1 MAKQP
6 RSLYGRVAVVTGGGR
21 GIGKALALALVRE
34 GCRVA
39 IGDVDSASAEAA
51 AAELGGDAIGLALDV
66 TDRPGF
72 TAFLDE
78 VERRLGPID
87 VLVNNAG
94 IMPVGPLDE
103 EDDATAIRL
112 LEINLHAV
120 IHGTKEAIRR
130 MKPRGTG
137 HIVNVASTAGKS
149 GFPNLASYCA
159 TKHGVVG
166 LSEAVRLEL
175 RGTGV
180 EVSVVMPGVV
190 KTELSTGLV
199 ETPAFKSSTPEAVAD
214 AIVEALQFARFDV
227 FVPKSIGAT
236 LALTNLIPRRGREAL
251 GRALKLDRVLRDA
264 DRGARAAYEAR
275 AAASAPA
282 TDVVIAETAAE
293 RESTAA

>member
-21 GIGKALALALVRE
+21 GIGR
-34 GCRVA
+34 A
-39 IGDVDSASAEAA
+39 IGDVDAASAEAA
-51 AAELGGDAIGLALDV
+51 AAELGGETIGLALDV

-137 HIVNVASTAGKS
+137 HIVNIASSAGKS

-166 LSEAVRLEL
+166 LSEAVRQEL

-190 KTELSTGLV
+190 KTELSIGLV
-199 ETPAFKSSTPEAVAD
+199 ETPAFKSSTTEQVAD
-214 AIVEALQFARFDV
+214 GIVEALQFPRFDV
-227 FVPKSIGAT
+227 YVPKSIGPT
-236 LALTNLIPRRGREAL
+236 LALTNLLPRRPREAL
-251 GRALKLDRVLRDA
+251 SRALKLDRVLRDA
-264 DRGARAAYEAR
+264 DRAARAAYEAR

-282 TDVVIAETAAE
+282 TEVVIEETAAE
-293 RESTAA
+293 HDSAAA

>member
-21 GIGKALALALVRE
+21 GIGKALALALARA

-51 AAELGGDAIGLALDV
+51 AAELGGETIGLALDV

-137 HIVNVASTAGKS
+137 HIVNVASTAGKT
-149 GFPNLASYCA
+149 GFPNLATSCA

-166 LSEAVRLEL
+166 LSEAVRVEL

-199 ETPAFKSSTPEAVAD
+199 EAPAFKSSTPEEVAD
-214 AIVEALQFARFDV
+214 AIVDALQFARFDV
-227 FVPKSIGAT
+227 YVPKSIGPT
-236 LALTNLIPRRGREAL
+236 LTLTNLIPRRGREAL
-251 GRALKLDRVLRDA
+251 SRALKLDRVLRDA

-282 TDVVIAETAAE
+282 TEVVVAETAAE

>member
-1 MAKQP
+1 
-6 RSLYGRVAVVTGGGR
+6 
-21 GIGKALALALVRE
+21 
-34 GCRVA
+34 VA
-39 IGDVDSASAEAA
+39 IGDVDSASAETA
-51 AAELGGDAIGLALDV
+51 AAELGGDTIGLPLDV

-120 IHGTKEAIRR
+120 IHGTKEAMRR

-137 HIVNVASTAGKS
+137 HIVNVASSAGKS

-166 LSEAVRLEL
+166 LSEAVRVEL

-180 EVSVVMPGVV
+180 EISVVMPGIV

-199 ETPAFKSSTPEAVAD
+199 ETPAFKSSTPEEVAD
-214 AIVEALQFARFDV
+214 AVVDAIAFARFDV

-251 GRALKLDRVLRDA
+251 GRALKLDRALLDA
-264 DRGARAAYEAR
+264 DRDARAAYEAR

-282 TDVVIAETAAE
+282 TEPVIAETAAE
-293 RESTAA
+293 RDAA